1 VGNRDIL
8 ERNVEFLSTAEEV
21 GANAVGDRFS
31 LRNEFGC
38 IELGYN
44 GF

>member
-1 VGNRDIL
+1 VGDGDVF
-8 ERNVEFLSTAEEV
+8 ESNVEFLSPAEEV
-21 GANAVGDRFS
+21 GANAVRDRLS
-31 LRNEFGC
+31 LRNQFGC